1 MRRVILLFVIIS
13 MCIIV
18 AIAGTFTFL
27 ESDSVLKQKKSI
39 EVLKPL
45 KNNSLLID
53 ERTGK
58 LYLINEGKIIKSY
71 AIKACKSAS
80 PLPEGNWAVAL
91 KHKYNKDNF
100 LLINTGWGM
109 YYIRGMNHP
118 WNIKGY
124 STSGCISLK
133 DSDMNE
139 IYRNVEYGT
148 EVKIIKTNNIFLKY
162 RILNMGDKGYDVFE
176 IQKKLKKLGFYK
188 GEPNGIFDEKLKNA
202 AHEFQR
208 KNNLKVKDY
217 IEYLFYNS
225 LSRYIVY

>member
-39 EVLKPL
+39 EVLEPL

-53 ERTGK
+53 ERTSK
-58 LYLINEGKIIKSY
+58 IYLLSDNKIIKSY
-71 AIKACKSAS
+71 PIKICKSAS
-80 PLPEGNWAVAL
+80 LLPEGNWTVTL
-91 KHKYNKDNF
+91 KYKGNNNF

-109 YYIRGMNHP
+109 YYIHGKNHP
-118 WNIKGY
+118 MSIKGY
-124 STSGCISLK
+124 DFSGCISLE

-139 IYRNVEYGT
+139 IFKNVEYGT
-148 EVKIIKTNNIFLKY
+148 EVKIIKSYNILKKY
-162 RILNMGDKGYDVFE
+162 RILKIKDRGWDVFE
-176 IQKKLKKLGFYK
+176 IQKKLKKLGLYK

-202 AHEFQR
+202 AQEFQR
-208 KNNLKVKDY
+208 KNNLKVKDC

-225 LSRYIVY
+225 LSRYI